1 MMPNPSSN
9 ELTSAYY
16 REQIGRVIDTLNKIT
31 TRPNPA
37 PIGRVIPESD
47 DIAIHNG
54 RRLEATVM
62 FLDICKFSSRPCEGA
77 DEQMAIVQILSLFF
91 TEMIRIIED
100 HGGVVEKNTGD
111 GLMAYFAQNDLP
123 GISIQQRALSC
134 ALTMFS
140 AAETIINPLLVRSS
154 IAPLQ
159 FRICM
164 DHGLI
169 TVAKVGAA
177 RRFNGIVAVGT
188 TANIASKMLA
198 AAKADTILLGDMMC
212 RGLPEAW
219 IRRFITLE
227 TADTGWVYR
236 QSNAPYPFWRYFGR
250 WKVPV
255 I

>member
-1 MMPNPSSN
+1 MTDPSSH
-9 ELTSAYY
+9 ELKSGYY
-16 REQIGRVIDTLNKIT
+16 RAQITRIIETLNKIT
-31 TRPNPA
+31 TRPNPTSV
-37 PIGRVIPESD
+37 GRVIPEAD
-47 DIAIHNG
+47 DIAIHDG

-77 DEQMAIVQILSLFF
+77 DEQMAIMQILSLFF
-91 TEMIRIIED
+91 TEMIQIIED
-100 HGGVVEKNTGD
+100 HDGFVEKNTGD
-111 GLMAYFAQNDLP
+111 GLMAYFAQNNLP

-140 AAETIINPLLVRSS
+140 AAENILNPLLVRSN

-164 DHGLI
+164 DHGQI

-198 AAKADTILLGDMMC
+198 MAQPNTILLGDMMC
-212 RGLPEAW
+212 QGLPQVWVSNFVE
-219 IRRFITLE
+219 LE
-227 TADTGWVYR
+227 TANSGWVYR
-236 QSNAPYPFWRYFGR
+236 QSNAPYPLWRYFGR
-250 WKVPV
+250 WKVPAT
-255 I
+255 

>member
-1 MMPNPSSN
+1 MPNPSSQ
-9 ELTSAYY
+9 ELTSAYF
-16 REQIGRVIDTLNKIT
+16 RAQIGRVIGTLDKIT
-31 TRPNPA
+31 ARPNPVPA
-37 PIGRVIPESD
+37 GRVIPEAD
-47 DIAIHNG
+47 DIAIHDG

-100 HGGVVEKNTGD
+100 HGGFVEKNTGD
-111 GLMAYFAQNDLP
+111 GLMAYFAQNNLP
-123 GISIQQRALSC
+123 DFTIQQRALSC

-140 AAETIINPLLVRSS
+140 AAENIINPLLARSN
-154 IAPLQ
+154 IPPLQ

-164 DHGLI
+164 DHGQI

-198 AAKADTILLGDMMC
+198 VAQPNTILLGDMM
-212 RGLPEAW
+212 RQGLPPEW
-219 IRRFITLE
+219 VRQFVRLE
-227 TADTGWVYR
+227 TANSGWVYR

-250 WKVPV
+250 WKVPAT
-255 I
+255 

>member
-1 MMPNPSSN
+1 MPNPSSQ
-9 ELTSAYY
+9 ELTSAYF
-16 REQIGRVIDTLNKIT
+16 RAQVERVTATLNKIT
-31 TRPNPA
+31 ARPTPVSA
-37 PIGRVIPESD
+37 GRVIPEAD
-47 DIAIHNG
+47 DIAIHDG
-54 RRLEATVM
+54 RRLDATVM

-77 DEQMAIVQILSLFF
+77 DEQMVAVQILSLFF
-91 TEMIRIIED
+91 TEMIHIIED
-100 HGGVVEKNTGD
+100 HGGFVEKNTGD

-123 GISIQQRALSC
+123 GITIQQRALSC

-140 AAETIINPLLVRSS
+140 AAENIVNPLLINSN

-164 DHGLI
+164 DHGKI

-198 AAKADTILLGDMMC
+198 VAKQDTILLGDMM
-212 RGLPEAW
+212 RQELPAEW
-219 IRRFITLE
+219 VRQFVRLE
-227 TADTGWVYR
+227 TETSGWVYR
-236 QSNAPYPFWRYFGR
+236 QSNSPYPFWQYNGR
-250 WKVPV
+250 WKVPS

>member
-1 MMPNPSSN
+1 MPNPSSQ
-9 ELTSAYY
+9 ELTSAYF
-16 REQIGRVIDTLNKIT
+16 RAQIGRVIGTLDKIT
-31 TRPNPA
+31 ARPNPA
-37 PIGRVIPESD
+37 PSGRVIPEAD
-47 DIAIHNG
+47 DIAIHDG

-77 DEQMAIVQILSLFF
+77 DEQMAVVQILSLFF

-100 HGGVVEKNTGD
+100 HGGFVEKNTGD
-111 GLMAYFAQNDLP
+111 GLMAYFAQNNLP
-123 GISIQQRALSC
+123 GITIQQRALSC

-140 AAETIINPLLVRSS
+140 AAENIINPLLVRSN

-164 DHGLI
+164 DHGQI

-198 AAKADTILLGDMMC
+198 VAQPETILLGDMM
-212 RGLPEAW
+212 RQGLPQEW
-219 IRRFITLE
+219 VRQYVELE
-227 TADTGWVYR
+227 TANSGWVYR

-250 WKVPV
+250 WKVPA

>member
-1 MMPNPSSN
+1 MMANPSSQ
-9 ELTSAYY
+9 ELTSAYF
-16 REQIGRVIDTLNKIT
+16 RAQIDRVIGTLNKIT
-31 TRPNPA
+31 ARPNPA
-37 PIGRVIPESD
+37 PAGRAIPEAD
-47 DIAIHNG
+47 DIAIHDG
-54 RRLEATVM
+54 RRLDATVM
-62 FLDICKFSSRPCEGA
+62 FLDICKFSSRPSEGA

-100 HGGVVEKNTGD
+100 HGGFVEKNTGD

-123 GISIQQRALSC
+123 GITIQQRALSC

-140 AAETIINPLLVRSS
+140 AAENIINPLLIRSN

-164 DHGLI
+164 DHGQI
-169 TVAKVGAA
+169 TVAKIGAA

-198 AAKADTILLGDMMC
+198 VAQPNTILLGDMM
-212 RGLPEAW
+212 RQGLPAEW
-219 IRRFITLE
+219 GRQFVQPE
-227 TADTGWVYR
+227 TANSGWVYR
-236 QSNAPYPFWRYFGR
+236 QSNSPYPFWQYIGR
-250 WKVPV
+250 WKVPS

>member
-1 MMPNPSSN
+1 MPNPSSQ
-9 ELTSAYY
+9 ELTSAYF
-16 REQIGRVIDTLNKIT
+16 RAQIGRVIATLDKIT

-37 PIGRVIPESD
+37 PAGRVIPEAD
-47 DIAIHNG
+47 DIAIHDG

-62 FLDICKFSSRPCEGA
+62 FLDICKFSERPCEGA

-100 HGGVVEKNTGD
+100 HGGFVEKNTGD

-123 GISIQQRALSC
+123 GITIQQRALSC

-140 AAETIINPLLVRSS
+140 AAENIINPLLTKSS
-154 IAPLQ
+154 IVPLQ

-164 DHGLI
+164 DHGQI
-169 TVAKVGAA
+169 TVAKVGVA

-198 AAKADTILLGDMMC
+198 IANPNTILLGDAM
-212 RGLPEAW
+212 RQGLPAEW
-219 IRRFITLE
+219 VRQFVQLE
-227 TADTGWVYR
+227 TANSGWVYR
-236 QSNAPYPFWRYFGR
+236 QSNSPYPLWQYTGR
-250 WKVPV
+250 WKVPA